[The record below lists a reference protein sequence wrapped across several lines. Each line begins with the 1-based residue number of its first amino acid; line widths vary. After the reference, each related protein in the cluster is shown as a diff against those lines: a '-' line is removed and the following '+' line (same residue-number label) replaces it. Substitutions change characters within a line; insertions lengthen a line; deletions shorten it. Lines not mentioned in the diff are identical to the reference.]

1 MPGGEDE
8 PPMKRLWKWVR
19 ACAAAVLWS
28 GVLAGLVGFAEGVSQ
43 WSRFG
48 GWTAGGG
55 ESGFVRSVAPSVTL
69 YSWFAMACAALM
81 FGPYALAVRRRPS
94 ARLRAYALTTATAV
108 ASLVFFYA
116 GYAGREHLWPQWWAA
131 HELREAFV
139 LQVGCFLAL
148 TILLVRP
155 LTTLAGSLVLTPRRN
170 LFLTVIFLLVFTSL
184 WPDWRDEGRAERCGG
199 LEQVSAAPSG
209 PNVVLVTIDAWRRDH
224 LGALGGRDDLTPGL
238 DRLAGEGLLY
248 ADNWSSSCWTLPGMG
263 TLMTGRSPRELG
275 IERKRPLPRGAP
287 MLAEIAWSQGWH
299 TAAFTTNPYLT
310 GAYGFGRGFAEY
322 EHAMVLE
329 PLQPASRSVLARELT
344 YWVDRFAELDKSE
357 YVVAKALR
365 WLPTRPTDRPF
376 LLWLHLL
383 DPHLPYTVRR
393 LPGDGPAPELPRHP
407 LLDDHGLSPHLL
419 TDVRDGI
426 SDLPPEVRAAIASL
440 YAGEVRYTD
449 HHLARLFTALRE
461 AGLWDSTLVVVTSDH
476 GEELFDHGGFE
487 HGHSLLPEVS
497 AVPLIV
503 KLPAGGAA
511 GRRLEGDRSSADL
524 LPTLCATLGW
534 AAPDSLGGRP
544 DLWPAGADAAPPV
557 WTEPASP
564 AVLENLLYGPPHT
577 AVRAWPYFAILS
589 PDAAP
594 TWYDLGVDPGAFQP
608 LPVAPSSAPR
618 VLAAADSLLAAGDLA
633 ARRLSGPQPGLV
645 APDPALQRQL
655 RSLGY

>member
-1 MPGGEDE
+1 
-8 PPMKRLWKWVR
+8 MKRIWKWVR
-19 ACAAAVLWS
+19 AWAAAVLWS

-69 YSWFAMACAALM
+69 YSWFAMAVAVLM
-81 FGPYALAVRRRPS
+81 FGPYAVAVRRRPT

-116 GYAGREHLWPQWWAA
+116 GYVGREHLWPLWWAE
-131 HELREAFV
+131 HELRAAFA

-148 TILLVRP
+148 TVVLVRP
-155 LTTLAGSLVLTPRRN
+155 LTILAGSLVLTPRRN

-184 WPDWRDEGRAERCGG
+184 WPDWREEGRTERCGG
-199 LEQVSAAPSG
+199 LSRGASSPSG

-224 LGALGGRDDLTPGL
+224 LGALAGRAGLTPEI
-238 DRLAGEGLLY
+238 DRLAAEGLNY
-248 ADNWSSSCWTLPGMG
+248 PNSWSSSCWTLPGMG

-275 IERKRPLPRGAP
+275 IERTRPLPRGAP

-299 TAAFTTNPYLT
+299 TAAFATNPYLT
-310 GAYGFGRGFAEY
+310 NAYGFDRGFAEF
-322 EHAMVLE
+322 EHAMALE

-344 YWVDRFAELDKSE
+344 YWLDRFVELDKSE

-365 WLPTRPTDRPF
+365 WLPSRPADRPF

-393 LPGDGPAPELPRHP
+393 LPGDGPTPELPQHP
-407 LLDDHGLSPHLL
+407 LLDKRGLSPDLL
-419 TDVRDGI
+419 TEVRDSI
-426 SDLPPEVRAAIASL
+426 DSLSPEVRTAIASL

-449 HHLARLFTALRE
+449 HHLGRLFAALRAE
-461 AGLWDSTLVVVTSDH
+461 GLWDETLIVVTADH

-497 AVPLIV
+497 AVPLVV
-503 KLPAGGAA
+503 KLPAGGIA
-511 GRRLEGDRSSADL
+511 GRIVAGDRSSADL

-534 AAPDSLGGRP
+534 AAPDSLGGRY
-544 DLWPAGADAAPPV
+544 DLWPLASGTAPPV
-557 WTEPASP
+557 WTGPASP
-564 AVLENLLYGPPHT
+564 AVLDNLLYGPART
-577 AVRAWPYFAILS
+577 AVRAWPHFAVQL

-594 TWYDLGVDPGAFQP
+594 QWYDLAADPTAM
-608 LPVAPSSAPR
+608 LP
-618 VLAAADSLLAAGDLA
+618 LAAAPPTAPFTLAAAESIRVA
-633 ARRLSGPQPGLV
+633 ADRSARHLSGPLPLHLE
-645 APDPALQRQL
+645 PDRALQRQL